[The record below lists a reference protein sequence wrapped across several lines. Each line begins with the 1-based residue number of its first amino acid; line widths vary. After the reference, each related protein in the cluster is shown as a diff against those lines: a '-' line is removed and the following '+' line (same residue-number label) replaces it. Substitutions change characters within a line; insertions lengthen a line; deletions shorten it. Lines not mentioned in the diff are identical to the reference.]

1 MANFE
6 PLIARL
12 AEGKDWFVGELAA
25 MPAEAAT
32 RPLAEDEWSLAQH
45 VEHLIIVER
54 ATLMLWTR
62 ASEPMPKRTPVQH
75 LKRRMVKS
83 IMRRAIKVPVPTKEA
98 EPSAQPDVSALIAD
112 WDKLRT
118 KFAGR
123 LDKAPAPDVV
133 VFPHPVAGPLN
144 ALESL
149 EFLADHMLYHQ
160 KRVRR
165 LLEK

>member
-6 PLIARL
+6 PVIVRL
-12 AEGKDWFVGELAA
+12 AEGKDWFVGELTA
-25 MPAEAAT
+25 MSAEEAL
-32 RPLAEDEWSLAQH
+32 RPLAADEWSLAQH
-45 VEHLIIVER
+45 IEHLIIVER

-83 IMRRAIKVPVPTKEA
+83 IMRRAIKVPVPTRDA
-98 EPSAQPDVSALIAD
+98 EPSPQPDVSALLAD

-144 ALESL
+144 AFESL

-165 LLEK
+165 LLGK